1 MEARRRPAPESSRMI
16 WLRRVFTIPLILL
29 FVFIFIALLFTTHLS
44 GSLGGPGFYKGQLRR
59 ADIYNWFY
67 DDLMPAALDEFEENQ
82 GNGLPIP
89 LHVIKDDL
97 IAVTRETLPPDWL
110 QTKVE
115 SGLDEIVPYLVGE
128 RDDFTIYIEPRDRI
142 DILAPAVIEVAGEPE
157 IYDYL
162 MYELVSRQIL
172 SDLGQA
178 VDLPFEVTISQGEVL
193 SAITQV
199 LPPTWVQERLSEI
212 IYELADYLKG
222 DVDRMDIVVDLTDTK
237 TLALDR
243 ITDLA
248 DQRLETAFSALPE
261 CSLLDFQQALL
272 SLSEGTLPDCR
283 PVGVDYEGFKAA
295 LGIDVA
301 ASVGQLIGDEIPDS
315 WMYTD
320 EELRRSMGEDNA
332 DLLDSARD
340 VISNGNTLTEAD
352 LRDAITD
359 DDAEADL
366 QEFDDARHRIHD
378 FRTWLWALWL
388 IPVLLLVGIGLLGG
402 RSWRTRLVWALAVLF
417 FTCLVAFIA
426 LAVVQAN
433 VIDEHARTLVGD
445 PSDYQG
451 AEMVMTEKG
460 NEIAYNAFSGLASGI
475 QNKALCVMICSG
487 VVALGIIIWMVVDSR
502 RHRTAPVQDSSLTSS
517 QSVSSPPPP
526 PSN

>member
-1 MEARRRPAPESSRMI
+1 MI

-29 FVFIFIALLFTTHLS
+29 FVVIFIALLFTTHLS
-44 GSLGGPGFYKGQLRR
+44 GSLGSSGFYEGQLRR
-59 ADIYNWFY
+59 ADIYNWLY
-67 DDLMPAALDEFEENQ
+67 DDLMPVALDEFEETQ

-97 IAVTRETLPPDWL
+97 IAVTKETLPPEWL
-110 QTKVE
+110 RTKVE
-115 SGLDEIVPYLVGE
+115 SGLDEIVPYLVGD
-128 RDDFTIYIEPRDRI
+128 RDSFTIQIQPRDRI

-193 SAITQV
+193 SAVTRV

-222 DVDRMDIVVDLTDTK
+222 DIDRMDIVVDLTDAK
-237 TLALDR
+237 AAALDR
-243 ITDLA
+243 VADLA
-248 DQRLETAFSALPE
+248 DQRLEAAFNALPQ
-261 CSLLDFQQALL
+261 CSEAEFQQALL
-272 SLSEGTLPDCR
+272 NLPEGSLPDCR
-283 PVGVDYEGFKAA
+283 PVGVDYEGFKSA

-301 ASVGQLIGDEIPDS
+301 SSVDQLIGDEIPDS
-315 WMYTD
+315 WFYTD
-320 EELRRSMGEDNA
+320 EQLRQSMGEDNA

-359 DDAEADL
+359 NDDSADL
-366 QEFDDARHRIHD
+366 QTFDDVRHRIHD
-378 FRTWLWALWL
+378 FRTWLWVLWL
-388 IPVLLLVGIGLLGG
+388 IPILLLVGIGLLGG

-417 FTCLVAFIA
+417 FTCLVTFIV
-426 LAVVQAN
+426 LAAIQAN

-445 PSDYQG
+445 PSEYQG
-451 AEMVMTEKG
+451 AELVMTEKG
-460 NEIAYNAFSGLASGI
+460 NEIAYNAISGLASGM
-475 QNKALCVMICSG
+475 QNKALCIMICSG
-487 VVALGIIIWMVVDSR
+487 LVALGIIIWMVVESR
-502 RHRTAPVQDSSLTSS
+502 RNRRLPADRYSSPTSS
-517 QSVSSPPPP
+517 QSITG
-526 PSN
+526 